1 MAVLEQDL
9 HHEERRRQ
17 HEAQLRAEDELLAMV
32 LALSLAEDASGRIQ
46 QEAEMALGARAASRA
61 RASTEVRARLPVHEW
76 QGQASSEC
84 ALCLDEF
91 APGEK
96 VTRLFCFHAF
106 HSDCLEPWLRRSE
119 TCPTCK
125 RHLLEDMEPE

>member
-1 MAVLEQDL
+1 MAGAGPRAGRGAKP
-9 HHEERRRQ
+9 EE
-17 HEAQLRAEDELLAMV
+17 
-32 LALSLAEDASGRIQ
+32 SGGPR
-46 QEAEMALGARAASRA
+46 E
-61 RASTEVRARLPVHEW
+61 
-76 QGQASSEC
+76 ASSEC

-96 VTRLFCFHAF
+96 VTRLFCFHAGLRELCYGPERSGFCITEAF

>member
-46 QEAEMALGARAASRA
+46 QEAEMALPRARFLSGERAAGQRDGRGRQSCQQGESEHRSPCPASRA
-61 RASTEVRARLPVHEW
+61 
-76 QGQASSEC
+76 
-84 ALCLDEF
+84 
-91 APGEK
+91 
-96 VTRLFCFHAF
+96 
-106 HSDCLEPWLRRSE
+106 
-119 TCPTCK
+119 
-125 RHLLEDMEPE
+125 